1 MLRLTLALAILTG
14 VPAIADDTSQERP
27 NETYLIGRATLDIT
41 PDYPV
46 RLNGFG
52 FRRTESEGVRQ
63 RIFVKALA
71 IRREKEQPVLLI
83 AADTLCIPDALAEEV
98 ATRLTKKNGIPR
110 ERIAF
115 TATHTHTAPMVR
127 DVAPTIF
134 STPVPKEHQQHIDRY
149 SRVFQA
155 AIERAAW
162 AALAEQTRAQLFH
175 GVGKVSF
182 AVNRRTKG
190 GPVDHDLPVLVAKG
204 TDGKLLAIWT
214 GYACHCVT
222 LSDNK
227 ISGDWAGYAQALIER
242 EHPGVTAM
250 VSIGCGADANPSS
263 GVTGDKVELAEAQ
276 GLEIA
281 REVNRLLA
289 DGLKPLDGEI
299 GASLQRIDLPLADLP
314 SREEW
319 ERRAKEQSPAGYH
332 ARVNLERLGRGE
344 MLPTKISYPVQSWTF
359 GDRLALAF
367 LPGEVVVDYS
377 TRLKRELDGRR
388 LWITAYANACPGYIP
403 SERILKEGGYEG
415 GGAMV
420 YYDIPAS
427 YATGV
432 EQKIVDAVRDQLDA
446 RFTAPGESDKSGN

>member
-27 NETYLIGRATLDIT
+27 NATYLIGRATVDIT

-71 IRREKEQPVLLI
+71 IRRENEQPMLLL
-83 AADTLCIPDALAEEV
+83 AADTLCIPDSLASRV
-98 ATRLTKKNGIPR
+98 AARLKEKVGITRD
-110 ERIAF
+110 RIAF

-127 DVAPTIF
+127 DVSATIF
-134 STPVPKEHQQHIDRY
+134 STHISDEHQEHIDRY
-149 SRVFQA
+149 SREFEA
-155 AIERAAW
+155 AIEKAAL
-162 AALAEQTRAQLFH
+162 AALAEQTPARIFY
-175 GVGKVSF
+175 GVGNVGF
-182 AVNRRTKG
+182 AINRRTKG
-190 GPVDHDLPVLVAKG
+190 GPVDHDLPVLIAKG
-204 TDGKLLAIWT
+204 IDGKLLAVWT
-214 GYACHCVT
+214 NYACHCVT

-242 EHPGVTAM
+242 EHPGTTAM

-263 GVTGDKVELAEAQ
+263 GVTGDKGGLAEGQ
-276 GLEIA
+276 GMEIA
-281 REVNRLLA
+281 QEVNRLLA
-289 DGLKPLDGEI
+289 DDLKPLDGQI
-299 GASLQRIDLPLADLP
+299 SAALQRIELPLADLP

-332 ARVNLERLGRGE
+332 ARVNLERLDRGE

-403 SERILKEGGYEG
+403 SERVLKEGGYEG

-420 YYDIPAS
+420 YYDIPAP

-432 EQKIVDAVRDQLDA
+432 EQKIVDAVRHQLDA
-446 RFTAPGESDKSGN
+446 RFRAPNEGKRNED